1 MEYNGILF
9 VAYSLLWTF
18 LNQAGMDLILPL

>member
-1 MEYNGILF
+1 MEYNGILV

-18 LNQAGMDLILPL
+18 LKQADKDLILPL